1 VGSNIYEGENL
12 MAKWDTEYWSDKEET
27 MSEEMTTALERQVGG
42 FHYKDMVI
50 QPIEFILANEL
61 SFCEGNIVK
70 YICRY
75 KQKGGIEDIKKVIH
89 YAEILLEE
97 MESRQ

>member
-1 VGSNIYEGENL
+1 